1 MLYNIYNISNIYYV
15 YTHIVFPQYLRPFA
29 GSKYT
34 DAAYKL
40 RQIGRHCIE
49 QRIKSIQNN
58 EDVPHDILTQIISIT
73 QKEENIQIEDLV
85 DDFVTFYSAG
95 MTGSSLSIHCLFHI
109 YMYIKGFIVVLYL
122 YWYRKMYR
130 CLYHGIGKYR
140 YRQVVLCRYRYFTD
154 LVLKLY
160 YRKRLIQQFFSSF
173 HFF

>member
-1 MLYNIYNISNIYYV
+1 M
-15 YTHIVFPQYLRPFA
+15 RPFA

-95 MTGSSLSIHCLFHI
+95 MTGSSLSIHCLFRI

-122 YWYRKMYR
+122 YWY
-130 CLYHGIGKYR
+130 G
-140 YRQVVLCRYRYFTD
+140 
-154 LVLKLY
+154 
-160 YRKRLIQQFFSSF
+160 
-173 HFF
+173 